1 MQVQRP
7 NKTIYNINNIDII
20 DSMTIHWRTE
30 VLFNIVF
37 RDKLNVK
44 MRFIFLITFI
54 EVQFILLVVA
64 RLDLR

>member
-37 RDKLNVK
+37 RDKL
-44 MRFIFLITFI
+44 M
-54 EVQFILLVVA
+54 
-64 RLDLR
+64 